1 MNGTVCLNLNR
12 LTALTVI
19 VLASMTTPVLAQI
32 QTQIQTQTRSQAQA
46 QTQAQTQTDE
56 SWPELLC
63 PIVSLDPNNGV
74 YTARLACGSLD
85 GVKASSRTG
94 PPIRRYNPQTGASVS
109 VLNAAEVSLQKV
121 SYLDSLVQLTLAET
135 ETLSPGDLIPLEV
148 KPVKADSQL
157 LFRLSRLGIVF
168 SNQEGVPWVLYRD
181 YLQQPELDFDAE
193 RLPLMLAEVH
203 EMAFYAPEVYG
214 EEPLSEGYYAGKTLA
229 EAMSG
234 SQVRDLQDFLAF
246 VQSFPG
252 KYLGQRWKFPEVYA
266 TWLINGAPGPDDEDN
281 EVIPDDVRPD
291 LDPSDNLGYRPEFKA
306 VWQLKARL

>member
-1 MNGTVCLNLNR
+1 MNGTGLNLHR
-12 LTALTVI
+12 VSALAVI
-19 VLASMTTPVLAQI
+19 ALITLMTPARAQNQI
-32 QTQIQTQTRSQAQA
+32 QSRSQAQA
-46 QTQAQTQTDE
+46 ESQNDE
-56 SWPELLC
+56 AWPELLC
-63 PIVSLDPNNGV
+63 PIVALEPNNGV

-85 GVKASSRTG
+85 GVKASSRIG
-94 PPIRRYNPQTGASVS
+94 PPIRRYNQQTGASVS
-109 VLNAAEVSLQKV
+109 VLNAAEVTLQKV

-135 ETLSPGDLIPLEV
+135 ETLNPGDLIPLEV
-148 KPVKADSQL
+148 KVSKSEAQR
-157 LFRLSRLGIVF
+157 LFSLSRLGIVF

-181 YLQQPELDFDAE
+181 YVQQPDVDFDAE

-203 EMAFYAPEVYG
+203 EMALYAPEVYG
-214 EEPLSEGYYAGKTLA
+214 EEPLKEGYYAGKTLA

-234 SQVRDLQDFLAF
+234 SQVRDLEDFLAF

-291 LDPSDNLGYRPEFKA
+291 LDPSDHLSYRSELKPIWQFRKA
-306 VWQLKARL
+306 AS